1 MKTNTLIEESSK
13 KWQGNE
19 GEMKMRR
26 KAHEAEK
33 SGVVIKRTKV
43 GERGG
48 AVSGRRACGM
58 SHSIIIFHT
67 LVSLFYSYT
76 TRFDCGKQ
84 RKV

>member
-33 SGVVIKRTKV
+33 GVVIKRTKI

-48 AVSGRRACGM
+48 QSVGGER
-58 SHSIIIFHT
+58 
-67 LVSLFYSYT
+67 V
-76 TRFDCGKQ
+76 
-84 RKV
+84 V

>member
-33 SGVVIKRTKV
+33 SGVVIKRTKI

-48 AVSGRRACGM
+48 GS
-58 SHSIIIFHT
+58 S
-67 LVSLFYSYT
+67 
-76 TRFDCGKQ
+76 Q
-84 RKV
+84 

>member
-33 SGVVIKRTKV
+33 SGVVIKRTKI

-48 AVSGRRACGM
+48 GSSQWEESVWYEPQHQHLPHPCV
-58 SHSIIIFHT
+58 I
-67 LVSLFYSYT
+67 VLFIHY
-76 TRFDCGKQ
+76 
-84 RKV
+84 